1 MKSNSGVSIITV
13 IITIIVIIILASIS
27 ISQIGSQ
34 EKANYAKFVQEMQ
47 EVQKGVETKRL
58 SNYKYGKKYANDGF
72 CKVIVEGS
80 VPSSFEAEV
89 KDGNK
94 IGYLVD
100 LEYLGYSNLV
110 TGQAY
115 TNFVADGE
123 NIKTVTFGQDDV
135 YVYDADGTV
144 YYARGFLSEGVMY
157 YK

>member
-34 EKANYAKFVQEMQ
+34 EKATYAKFVQEMQ

-58 SNYKYGKKYANDGF
+58 SNYKYGQEYINDGF
-72 CKVIVEGS
+72 CKVIVTGT
-80 VPSSFEAEV
+80 VPSDFKAENQ
-89 KDGNK
+89 DGNE
-94 IGYLVD
+94 IGYLVN
-100 LEYLGYSNLV
+100 LEYLGYDNLV
-110 TGQAY
+110 TGQNYADFISDE
-115 TNFVADGE
+115 TNL
-123 NIKTVTFGQDDV
+123 KTVTFGQDDV
-135 YVYDADGTV
+135 YVYDSEGRV

>member
-34 EKANYAKFVQEMQ
+34 EKASYAKFAQEMQ

-58 SNYKYGKKYANDGF
+58 SNYKYGKEYANDGF
-72 CKVIVEGS
+72 YKVIVTGS
-80 VPSSFEAEV
+80 VPSDFEVITENGQ
-89 KDGNK
+89 D

-100 LEYLGYSNLV
+100 LEYLGYDNLV

-123 NIKTVTFGQDDV
+123 NVKTVTFGQDDV